1 MVIAPPMSESDIA
14 LGLKWMPTSVD
25 YSDRCAQLCTAFA
38 ASTYSVVEISKH
50 LNVHQNICL
59 AFIEFYG
66 SDWARYMVVK
76 HKCNPWDQYRLFRV
90 HEHSF
95 TAHTYALL
103 YGVKVANVLADLKS
117 GKPVPRQRAFLYDV
131 TRDMARKSG
140 IGHAT
145 LQKHGMISRTR
156 LLPPPTKKGA

>member
-38 ASTYSVVEISKH
+38 ASTYSVVEISRH
-50 LNVHQNICL
+50 LNVHQ
-59 AFIEFYG
+59 
-66 SDWARYMVVK
+66 
-76 HKCNPWDQYRLFRV
+76 
-90 HEHSF
+90 HSF

-103 YGVKVANVLADLKS
+103 YGVKVADVLADLKS